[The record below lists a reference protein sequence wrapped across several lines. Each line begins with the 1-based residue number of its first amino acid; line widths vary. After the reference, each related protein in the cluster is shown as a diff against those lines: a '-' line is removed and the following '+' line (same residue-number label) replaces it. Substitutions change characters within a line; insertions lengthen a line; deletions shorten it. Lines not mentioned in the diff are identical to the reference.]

1 MKHPQKHRNVVA
13 QCLRDGKKK
22 VILSG
27 QEHDV
32 KDIAVQMGMKS
43 HNADK
48 YRKEHADMEPK
59 IHSRDIEDSGD
70 GISESEE

>member
-1 MKHPQKHRNVVA
+1 IGRFISPCILIRGVDMKHPQKHRNVVA

-32 KDIAVQMGMKS
+32 KHIAMQ
-43 HNADK
+43 
-48 YRKEHADMEPK
+48 
-59 IHSRDIEDSGD
+59 
-70 GISESEE
+70 